1 MAWTVRLI
9 DAKVLYR
16 VIELTD
22 EDGNPIINEKT
33 GKPKTKS
40 IPIGVKIEL
49 NDSTWTRV
57 KRNEAQCSDGVKRK
71 LKDAEKWVSENE
83 ARTFFKKDIGSWT
96 KTTEGRAITDVLGRK
111 TGEFEADKKTRYG
124 SDEKLHKTMG
134 HCTSLL
140 DALHQG
146 IMLAY
151 ENQAA
156 KAA

>member
-1 MAWTVRLI
+1 LW
-9 DAKVLYR
+9 R
-16 VIELTD
+16 VIEVTD
-22 EDGNPIINEKT
+22 KETGEPIIDEKT

-40 IPIGVKIEL
+40 IPIGVKITL

-71 LKDAEKWVSENE
+71 LKDAEKWASESE
-83 ARTFFKKDIGSWT
+83 ANVFVKKDIGSWT
-96 KTTEGRAITDVLGRK
+96 KTTEGRAITDVIGRK

-134 HCTSLL
+134 HCVSLL

-146 IMLAY
+146 IMLAFQK
-151 ENQAA
+151 QAER

>member
-1 MAWTVRLI
+1 MAWTVQLV
-9 DAKVLYR
+9 DANTLWR

-22 EDGNPIINEKT
+22 EDGNVILKDD

-57 KRNEAQCSDGVKRK
+57 RRNEAQCCDGVKRK
-71 LKDAEKWVSENE
+71 LKDAEKWASLSEANV
-83 ARTFFKKDIGSWT
+83 FVKKDIGSWT
-96 KTTEGRAITDVLGRK
+96 KTTAGRAITDVLGRK
-111 TGEFEADKKTRYG
+111 TGEFEPDKKTRFG
-124 SDEKLHKTMG
+124 SDEKLHKTMA
-134 HCTSLL
+134 HCESLL

-146 IMLAY
+146 IMLAFQK
-151 ENQAA
+151 QAER